1 MCLYIL
7 PTYSF
12 ERVYIFDSIFCLQV
26 VSSVFT
32 FSTRYFVEIRVSK
45 NRNRARGKNENTWR
59 HSVFESRG
67 DKTYRCDLFK
77 RNLFNAIYPTLVIIF
92 TSAAPTLRNP
102 RRLWIRISPRLRLSS
117 SPFSTPKN
125 VVTPLPS
132 LASSLQPIFQVRTG
146 GGRGEKRLEKPIMT
160 FHGSLRHANNTIPL
174 NRGGGCSRKFI

>member
-1 MCLYIL
+1 M

-67 DKTYRCDLFK
+67 DKTYRSTRFIQTQFIQC
-77 RNLFNAIYPTLVIIF
+77 NLSNACYNFYECRAHITEPPPSLNKDF
-92 TSAAPTLRNP
+92 TPAFAFLHPRFPP
-102 RRLWIRISPRLRLSS
+102 RRTSLHRFRVREPRL
-117 SPFSTPKN
+117 
-125 VVTPLPS
+125 V
-132 LASSLQPIFQVRTG
+132 ASADFPG
-146 GGRGEKRLEKPIMT
+146 ENGGRER
-160 FHGSLRHANNTIPL
+160 
-174 NRGGGCSRKFI
+174 

>member
-32 FSTRYFVEIRVSK
+32 FSTRYFVEIRITK
-45 NRNRARGKNENTWR
+45 NWNRARGKNENTWR

-92 TSAAPTLRNP
+92 TSAAPTLRNFTP
-102 RRLWIRISPRLRLSS
+102 P
-117 SPFSTPKN
+117 SPFFIPVFHPEERRYTASAFE
-125 VVTPLPS
+125 S
-132 LASSLQPIFQVRTG
+132 LALSLQPIFQVRRG

>member
-77 RNLFNAIYPTLVIIF
+77 RNLFNAIYSTLVIIF
-92 TSAAPTLRNP
+92 TSAAEPPPSLNKDFTPAFAFLHPRFPP
-102 RRLWIRISPRLRLSS
+102 RRTSLHRFRVREPRL
-117 SPFSTPKN
+117 
-125 VVTPLPS
+125 V
-132 LASSLQPIFQVRTG
+132 ASADFPG
-146 GGRGEKRLEKPIMT
+146 EKGGRER
-160 FHGSLRHANNTIPL
+160 
-174 NRGGGCSRKFI
+174 